1 MSKPPTP
8 SFSVDGTA
16 LNAWETH
23 DPSNSENVNAG
34 AKAVAER
41 TLMDLQKQLAS
52 SALALKQAKNM
63 IGSLRSDKKTLKE
76 KNLKLTGQ
84 NHQVLASLESTK
96 QDALAISSSLND
108 IQTQSNRVKNDKD
121 VINIQLKDAR
131 KRFEESKEMLVRTKD
146 DNAALRFDMREMT
159 KERDS
164 LLESKTAILTQ
175 LENLRDSTQPNV
187 DLVSDLSLRKRE
199 MSGQMAALE
208 SELRTSRNEA
218 AEMRQE
224 MLVKTETASVLSAQ
238 IMAIQKKGTVV
249 SYGDMQVREKV
260 VRMKRYDEQYILTRR
275 LRDVAALSNA

>member
-1 MSKPPTP
+1 
-8 SFSVDGTA
+8 
-16 LNAWETH
+16 
-23 DPSNSENVNAG
+23 
-34 AKAVAER
+34 
-41 TLMDLQKQLAS
+41 
-52 SALALKQAKNM
+52 
-63 IGSLRSDKKTLKE
+63 
-76 KNLKLTGQ
+76 
-84 NHQVLASLESTK
+84 
-96 QDALAISSSLND
+96 
-108 IQTQSNRVKNDKD
+108 
-121 VINIQLKDAR
+121 
-131 KRFEESKEMLVRTKD
+131 MLVRTKD

-164 LLESKTAILTQ
+164 LLESKTVILTQ

-260 VRMKRYDEQYILTRR
+260 VRMKRYDEQFILTRR

>member
-1 MSKPPTP
+1 M
-8 SFSVDGTA
+8 
-16 LNAWETH
+16 
-23 DPSNSENVNAG
+23 
-34 AKAVAER
+34 
-41 TLMDLQKQLAS
+41 Q
-52 SALALKQAKNM
+52 
-63 IGSLRSDKKTLKE
+63 
-76 KNLKLTGQ
+76 
-84 NHQVLASLESTK
+84 
-96 QDALAISSSLND
+96 
-108 IQTQSNRVKNDKD
+108 
-121 VINIQLKDAR
+121 
-131 KRFEESKEMLVRTKD
+131 MLVRTKD

-164 LLESKTAILTQ
+164 LLESKTVILTQ

-260 VRMKRYDEQYILTRR
+260 VRMKRYDEQFILTRR

>member
-52 SALALKQAKNM
+52 SALALKRAKNM

-131 KRFEESKEMLVRTKD
+131 KRFEESKEVRIVC
-146 DNAALRFDMREMT
+146 ARAWRRE
-159 KERDS
+159 D
-164 LLESKTAILTQ
+164 
-175 LENLRDSTQPNV
+175 
-187 DLVSDLSLRKRE
+187 
-199 MSGQMAALE
+199 
-208 SELRTSRNEA
+208 
-218 AEMRQE
+218 
-224 MLVKTETASVLSAQ
+224 
-238 IMAIQKKGTVV
+238 
-249 SYGDMQVREKV
+249 
-260 VRMKRYDEQYILTRR
+260 
-275 LRDVAALSNA
+275 